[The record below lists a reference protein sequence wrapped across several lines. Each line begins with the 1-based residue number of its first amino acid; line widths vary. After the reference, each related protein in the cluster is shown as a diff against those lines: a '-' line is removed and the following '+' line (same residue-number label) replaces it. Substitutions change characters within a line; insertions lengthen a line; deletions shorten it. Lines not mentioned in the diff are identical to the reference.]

1 MTKELGYKVFN
12 DEFYNFVN
20 INKLPERLCTGFAW
34 TEGPVYFAETDTL
47 LFSDIPNNQ
56 IMTWRSDVGVSEF
69 MKPSEYINGN
79 IIDNDGYLVSCEH
92 GGRRIVRHFSDG
104 SVEVIANSYKGKRFN
119 SPNDL
124 VMSSDGAIWFTDPP
138 YGINSNVEGYK
149 SKSDL
154 GLNYVFRIDPDTR
167 EVEIVADNFDKPNG
181 IAFSPDEK
189 IIYIADSGAINGAS
203 DLSFNKNAPH
213 HIRAFDVVEGY
224 KLLND
229 RLFVDIDS
237 GVPDGLKVD
246 FEGYVWTSAADG
258 VHCYSPEGSL
268 YGKIILP
275 EVVSNLTFGGA
286 DGSYL
291 FVTASTSVYGISTA
305 RSNTLIKNNSLLSY

>member
-1 MTKELGYKVFN
+1 MTEELGYKVFN
-12 DEFYNFVN
+12 DEFCNFID
-20 INKLPERLCTGFAW
+20 INKPPERLCTGFSW
-34 TEGPVYFAETDTL
+34 TEGPVYIAETDTL

-56 IMTWRSDVGVSEF
+56 VMSWSPDIGVSEF
-69 MKPSEYINGN
+69 IKPSEYINGN
-79 IIDNDGYLVSCEH
+79 IIDNDGCLVSCEH
-92 GGRRIVRHFSDG
+92 GGRRIIRHLSDG
-104 SVEVIANSYKGKRFN
+104 SVEVIANSYRGKRLN

-149 SKSDL
+149 AKSEL
-154 GLNYVFRIDPDTR
+154 GFNYVFRIDPGTR

-181 IAFSPDEK
+181 LAFSPDEK

-213 HIRAFDVVEGY
+213 HIRAFDVVGGD
-224 KLLND
+224 KLIND
-229 RLFVDIDS
+229 RLFVDIEF

-246 FEGYVWTSAADG
+246 CEGYVWASAADG
-258 VHCYSPEGSL
+258 VHCYSPEGCL

-275 EVVSNLTFGGA
+275 EVAANLTFGGS
-286 DGSYL
+286 DSSYL
-291 FVTASTSVYGISTA
+291 FVTATTSIYGITTT
-305 RSNTLIKNNSLLSY
+305 RSNITLK